1 MRKKIYLVQP
11 TYRNPAGLL
20 HKGESLIY
28 ASLALPA
35 LSATIPDDWEKA
47 FCLEYFD
54 EVDFDTDASVVGI
67 TSMGYDL
74 LRGRE
79 IAAEFRRRGKTV
91 LFGGSQAHFSAPRLS
106 EECDAV
112 IHGHPGPADMRALLS
127 DAASGRLRREYRFGL
142 DVGFPFDFSVFDG
155 RCIRFMPLLSSV
167 GCRNA
172 CSFCCTYAA
181 YEGAFRLRGIEH
193 VLADIRSVRA
203 RSRYA
208 CFVDPNIYNSRS
220 HLLTLCERMASED
233 FGLRWG
239 AQCTIEMGD
248 DQQLLDALHR
258 AGCRFLMVG
267 LESLG
272 QQNLA
277 TVGKKTDAG
286 RHRERIRRI
295 QGNGIA
301 VGGYF
306 ILGMDGDTLATFDEL
321 FDFIRATRIAV
332 PILNI
337 LIPAPGTPLYER
349 LEREGRLL
357 VLNEEDF
364 LRNNARYSVAS
375 SHCFYQP
382 LQMSVEET
390 EAGFLDLYGR
400 LSTYPRILRRSLV
413 PDPALAATLFYMNR
427 ELRKGYRA
435 MRRER
440 RETPALSSSGS
451 Q

>member
-11 TYRNPAGLL
+11 TYRNPEGLL
-20 HKGESLIY
+20 HKGGSLIY

-35 LSATIPDDWEKA
+35 LSAAIPSDWEKA

-79 IAAEFRRRGKTV
+79 IAAEFKRRGKTV
-91 LFGGSQAHFSAPRLS
+91 LFGGSQAHFSASRLK
-106 EECDAV
+106 EECDTV
-112 IHGHPGPADMRALLS
+112 IHGHPGPAEMRALL
-127 DAASGRLRREYRFGL
+127 DDVASGRVRPEYSFGL
-142 DVGFPFDFSVFDG
+142 DVDYPFDFDVFDG
-155 RCIRFMPLLSSV
+155 RHIRFMPLLSSI

-172 CSFCCTYAA
+172 CSFCCTYAT
-181 YEGAFRLRGIEH
+181 YGGAFGLRGIPH
-193 VLADIRSVRA
+193 ILADVRRVRA
-203 RSRYA
+203 RTRYA
-208 CFVDPNIYNSRS
+208 CFVDPNVYNSRL
-220 HLLTLCERMASED
+220 HLLTLCERMTSEG
-233 FGLRWG
+233 FELRWG
-239 AQCTIEMGD
+239 AQCTIEIGD
-248 DQQLLDALHR
+248 DQQLLEALHR

-267 LESLG
+267 LESLN
-272 QQNLA
+272 QENLA
-277 TVGKKTDAG
+277 VVGKQINAA

-306 ILGMDGDTLATFDEL
+306 ILGMDSDTPASFEELYTF
-321 FDFIRATRIAV
+321 IHTTRIAV

-337 LIPAPGTPLYER
+337 LIPAPGTPLYEK

-357 VLNEEDF
+357 VRNEEDF

-390 EAGFLDLYGR
+390 ETGFLDLYGR

-413 PDPALAATLFYMNR
+413 PDPALAATLLFMNR
-427 ELRKGYRA
+427 ELRKGYHA
-435 MRRER
+435 MLRER
-440 RETPALSSSGS
+440 QEVPHSST